1 VNEVSEA
8 MPANEVSTVIV
19 YPSHWS
25 AARRNA
31 LNARYAA
38 LLDALTANG
47 GGGAYNRTL
56 SRGAVN
62 RGLIVSETDRTLTA
76 FGRAWRA
83 GYTGTPEPVARI
95 AVTSCGAADNGCKPS
110 KRDQQRAQRIARQ
123 LIDGGTLFVQKR
135 MLEVLGMECFYLWS
149 YARTHPDLTT
159 VEQLAAAVHWSLSD
173 TRIRAERCAERGYP
187 LNLSPESEA
196 A

>member
-1 VNEVSEA
+1 MTRTDIA
-8 MPANEVSTVIV
+8 

-25 AARRNA
+25 AARRSA

-56 SRGAVN
+56 IRGAVN
-62 RGLIVSETDRTLTA
+62 RGLIVSETDRTPTV

-95 AVTSCGAADNGCKPS
+95 AVTSCGAADNGCKRAAPPS
-110 KRDQQRAQRIARQ
+110 KLGRMRTETRALMQRN
-123 LIDGGTLFVQKR
+123 LIIVDGDALD
-135 MLEVLGMECFYLWS
+135 LGDAPFYLLCMYKMRGQDWK
-149 YARTHPDLTT
+149 TIED
-159 VEQLAAAVHWSLSD
+159 AAHALRWGIEE
-173 TRIRAERCAERGYP
+173 TRIRAERIEEAGYTLP
-187 LNLSPESEA
+187 FNHQDA